1 MRDYLRLC
9 VLFCSFIPV
18 VLPCIYASELF
29 LFDASKEIDGGIQKA
44 VESVDKEKN
53 IGEKMNLEKAGHI
66 QQVSWPLLTMMV
78 YFKHEQSLKT
88 SEILTLSIIFLF
100 ISFLLGAGNHLFF
113 FQIHNTNLSLI
124 KIKPAR
130 SF

>member
-1 MRDYLRLC
+1 MC
-9 VLFCSFIPV
+9 VLFCSLIPV

-78 YFKHEQSLKT
+78 YFKHEQSL
-88 SEILTLSIIFLF
+88 
-100 ISFLLGAGNHLFF
+100 
-113 FQIHNTNLSLI
+113 
-124 KIKPAR
+124 
-130 SF
+130 